1 MECLAFLFFYWP
13 QRTNSSREIAIF
25 QQRMM
30 IWKNASAN
38 FLNQDRVLWFFST
51 GPQQTNSNI
60 QTGLRFDGGSVPLN
74 LDFKTEDDDWPSPP
88 GQLDLIRYFVVLWS
102 KIPIVCSRNYAC
114 IFQTFFE
121 IYFKTKSKKLYPQ
134 SNIPQK
140 CGVGW

>member
-1 MECLAFLFFYWP
+1 MFGCG
-13 QRTNSSREIAIF
+13 EIAIF

-74 LDFKTEDDDWPSPP
+74 LDFPTEDDDWPSPR
-88 GQLDLIRYFVVLWS
+88 D
-102 KIPIVCSRNYAC
+102 N
-114 IFQTFFE
+114 
-121 IYFKTKSKKLYPQ
+121 
-134 SNIPQK
+134 
-140 CGVGW
+140 